1 MSQLT
6 ITTVQTGLFWQNKTA
21 NLEMLTQKLEE
32 VSSGTIVVLPE
43 MFNTG
48 FSMLPEEYGEDMS
61 GETVSWMRDI
71 TAKHRFIL
79 TGSLIIQ
86 EKDAYYNR
94 LVWMLPNG
102 LLGYY
107 DKRHLF
113 GFGGEDKSYTAG
125 KKRLVAR
132 VNGWRILL
140 QVCYDLRFPVW
151 SRQQI
156 KTDGQPEYD
165 AIIYVA
171 NWPHVRIHAWRSLL
185 IARAIENQ
193 AYVIGVNRVGSD
205 GKGIQH
211 SGHTMVVDALG
222 EVLYEVVDKE
232 EIMTHTLNFETLQ
245 SIREKFPFLKDADS
259 FTLG

>member
-1 MSQLT
+1 MSQLS
-6 ITTVQTGLFWQNKTA
+6 ITTVQTGLFWQNKAA
-21 NLEMLTQKLEE
+21 NLEMLTQKLEQ
-32 VSSGTIVVLPE
+32 VPAGSIVVLPE

-48 FSMLPEEYGEDMS
+48 FTMLPEEFGEKMG
-61 GETVSWMRDI
+61 GETIAWMQEI
-71 TAKHRFIL
+71 TAKHRIIL

-113 GFGGEDKSYTAG
+113 GFGGEDKYFTAG
-125 KKRLVAR
+125 SKRLVSR

-151 SRQQI
+151 SRQQM
-156 KTDGQPEYD
+156 KEGQPEYD
-165 AIIYVA
+165 VILYVA
-171 NWPHVRIHAWRSLL
+171 NWPAVRSHAWRSLL

-193 AYVIGVNRVGSD
+193 CYVVGVNRVGSD
-205 GKGIQH
+205 GKGVHH
-211 SGHTMVVDALG
+211 SGNTMVVDPLGAL
-222 EVLYEVVDKE
+222 LYEAVDTE
-232 EIMTHTLNFETLQ
+232 ELATHTLEMETLQ
-245 SIREKFPFLKDADS
+245 AIRNKFPFLKDGDS
-259 FTLG
+259 FTIS